1 MGITGYE
8 DRDTLDA
15 DGAMKAR
22 IEAIRLKA
30 GLRMNLGD
38 IAEKSVPKM
47 MLVSPPREGGAIAV
61 RSLIPHRV
69 HASIGVLGAVTVAPA
84 CLIEGSPAPPLA
96 RVPEGRPTSLG
107 VVPPP
112 GTTASGVAGE

>member
-1 MGITGYE
+1 MIDNGMPCVVIAASDMGITGYE

-47 MLVSPPREGGAIAV
+47 MLVSPQRDGGALAV
-61 RSLIPHRV
+61 RSLIPNRV
-69 HASIGVLGAVTVAPA
+69 HAWIGVLGEYGSAAVR
-84 CLIEGSPAPPLA
+84 ERG
-96 RVPEGRPTSLG
+96 GW
-107 VVPPP
+107 
-112 GTTASGVAGE
+112 AG

>member
-1 MGITGYE
+1 MNGVAVTRIDNGMPCVVIAASDMGITGYE

-69 HASIGVLGAVTVAPA
+69 HASIGVLE
-84 CLIEGSPAPPLA
+84 I
-96 RVPEGRPTSLG
+96 GR
-107 VVPPP
+107 
-112 GTTASGVAGE
+112 AHI

>member
-1 MGITGYE
+1 MPCVVIAASDMGITGYE

-61 RSLIPHRV
+61 RSPIPHRV
-69 HASIGVLGAVTVAPA
+69 HASIGVPGARSEERWVGQGCVSRWR
-84 CLIEGSPAPPLA
+84 LRE
-96 RVPEGRPTSLG
+96 
-107 VVPPP
+107 
-112 GTTASGVAGE
+112 